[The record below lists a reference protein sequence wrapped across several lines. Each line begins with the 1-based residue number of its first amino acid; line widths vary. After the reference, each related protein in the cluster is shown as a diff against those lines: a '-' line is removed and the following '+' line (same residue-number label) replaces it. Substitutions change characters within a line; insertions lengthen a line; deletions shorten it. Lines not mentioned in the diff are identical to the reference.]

1 MVHVVFFYR
10 QTKLSNNE
18 KHKSRHSHLNV
29 WLAIK
34 FSGPRSSGPNDSA
47 RDKVHIGRHGPEVDL
62 IPLVKPNCGWRLG
75 AQKPVPGLGFW
86 DDLNSL
92 RWGRRVRNMREYGK
106 DDIEPGLLHNQARA
120 GELHQGGVFGGA

>member
-62 IPLVKPNCGWRLG
+62 IPLQIVAGGLECRTWFWGRLG
-75 AQKPVPGLGFW
+75 QVPA
-86 DDLNSL
+86 DSESQD
-92 RWGRRVRNMREYGK
+92 
-106 DDIEPGLLHNQARA
+106 
-120 GELHQGGVFGGA
+120 